1 VGVMVFARPV
11 LALVVVFASPSN
23 GWHEFRP
30 SRLFDPV
37 GHVGCPHN
45 TPSWCGSEAH
55 LPTRGTDPIAGVR
68 TQAVAT
74 LLAR

>member
-1 VGVMVFARPV
+1 MVFARPV
-11 LALVVVFASPSN
+11 LALVVVF
-23 GWHEFRP
+23 HI
-30 SRLFDPV
+30 
-37 GHVGCPHN
+37 
-45 TPSWCGSEAH
+45 TPSWCGSKAH